1 MKSIYILKRS
11 QINFTNEEAYVMST
25 YMVYMENGTEYI
37 VYAQSE
43 NDAMNKL
50 VKDTHILIEEI
61 KKVKKV

>member
-1 MKSIYILKRS
+1 
-11 QINFTNEEAYVMST
+11 MST